1 MQLGMIGLGK
11 MGANMARRLMAGGH
25 SCVGFDVNASSV
37 ENLMSEGAQGAAT
50 LEELVA
56 LLQNRPV
63 ASFWGHTS
71 TIHAAN
77 AILGIDV
84 TPATARP
91 PIQLSPDGLPSLDG
105 IVFTECFALSPD
117 YVPGFR
123 PAIGEEV
130 PAGKITG
137 WQVLRIL
144 W

>member
-1 MQLGMIGLGK
+1 MKQPCFGGSESMKQPDKAGEAPVLIGNTFPLSLI
-11 MGANMARRLMAGGH
+11 RRR
-25 SCVGFDVNASSV
+25 V
-37 ENLMSEGAQGAAT
+37 EIAPVALA
-50 LEELVA
+50 ELVA